1 MVANSLLQ
9 ETHFPAEGKREE
21 GDQRLNTAEGEEEAV
36 EREEEIVPPDGGAWV
51 MKLNSFHHTK
61 EYPSN
66 RNLLSLIQKNMTT
79 DALEN
84 NKNPLFH
91 IFERTK
97 FLSRKCF
104 FLNCRFLFKKFQAW
118 LVMFTAF
125 LCNGLAMGI
134 NNAFGVIYVKLYEQ
148 LREEGDENAASK
160 AGTRLF
166 SQKNIN
172 TCRKR
177 QRFHVATFE
186 FVIFL

>member
-84 NKNPLFH
+84 NKNSLLH
-91 IFERTK
+91 IFEGTK
-97 FLSRKCF
+97 FLSRNIF
-104 FLNCRFLFKKFQAW
+104 SELPLLFQKIP
-118 LVMFTAF
+118 
-125 LCNGLAMGI
+125 GLAGDVH
-134 NNAFGVIYVKLYEQ
+134 GVPLQ
-148 LREEGDENAASK
+148 RPRHGHQQRLRGHLRQAVRTAQGGGRRERGVQSGYTPVFPE
-160 AGTRLF
+160 
-166 SQKNIN
+166 KN
-172 TCRKR
+172 
-177 QRFHVATFE
+177 
-186 FVIFL
+186 